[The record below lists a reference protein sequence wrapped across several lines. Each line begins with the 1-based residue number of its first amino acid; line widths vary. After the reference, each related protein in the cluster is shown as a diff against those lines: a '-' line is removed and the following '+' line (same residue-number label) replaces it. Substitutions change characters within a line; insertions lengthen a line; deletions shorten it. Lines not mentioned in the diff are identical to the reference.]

1 MLGGPGCVVQIDE
14 SLFGHRKYERGRV
27 LQGNWVLGIIE
38 DGREDVRM
46 VVVDK
51 RDSDTLIPIIQK
63 HVKPGTTIHTDSW
76 KAYDGLGDAGY
87 VHHKVNHSDIENRF
101 VAQDGTHT
109 QRIEATWR
117 PAKNWFR
124 GKHYAKGQF
133 ADYLCE
139 YLWRRHCNKN
149 NIDLFNCLVDAI
161 VAEYGRF
168 T

>member
-1 MLGGPGCVVQIDE
+1 
-14 SLFGHRKYERGRV
+14 
-27 LQGNWVLGIIE
+27 
-38 DGREDVRM
+38 M

-63 HVKPGTTIHTDSW
+63 HEKPGTTIHTDPW

-101 VAQDGTHT
+101 VSQDGTHT

-117 PAKNWFR
+117 PAKNWFC

-161 VAEYGRF
+161 VAKYGRF